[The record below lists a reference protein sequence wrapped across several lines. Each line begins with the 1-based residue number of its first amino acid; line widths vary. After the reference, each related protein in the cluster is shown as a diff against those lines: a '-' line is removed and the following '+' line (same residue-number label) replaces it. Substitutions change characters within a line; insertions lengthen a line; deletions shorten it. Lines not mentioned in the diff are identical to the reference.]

1 MVPTIIN
8 MNIVMNKNDFFF
20 FNAVDGEFKPLPAIV
35 KKESITAIIQM
46 EDGRG
51 CIAYGDSSYFL
62 TEDSYEDILIQLFN
76 Q

>member
-1 MVPTIIN
+1 
-8 MNIVMNKNDFFF
+8 MNKNDFFF
-20 FNAVDGEFKPLPAIV
+20 FNAVNSDFNPFPAAI
-35 KKESITAIIQM
+35 KKESIIAIIQM

-51 CIAYGDSSYFL
+51 CIYNGDSSYFL

>member
-1 MVPTIIN
+1 
-8 MNIVMNKNDFFF
+8 MNKNDFFF
-20 FNAVDGEFKPLPAIV
+20 FNAVNSEFKPFLAAV

-51 CIAYGDSSYFL
+51 CIYCGDSYYLF
-62 TEDSYEDILIQLFN
+62 TEDNYEDILIQLFN